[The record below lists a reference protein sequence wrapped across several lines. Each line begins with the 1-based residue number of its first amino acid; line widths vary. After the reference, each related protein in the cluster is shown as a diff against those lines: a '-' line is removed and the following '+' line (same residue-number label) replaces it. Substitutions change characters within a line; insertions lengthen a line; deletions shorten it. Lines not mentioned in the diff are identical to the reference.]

1 MPTTGMYICSYI
13 LRDRHACLQRMQ
25 EPPAVLCTWL
35 KFSHEHVTTQSVAN
49 FLGRVKAHLGDEV
62 HGAYV
67 SALAADT
74 PIDDL
79 PRDVDHA
86 IFSLIRAAQGA
97 KSADH
102 LPARARSSTP
112 VAQTAP
118 TVSRDA
124 AVG

>member
-1 MPTTGMYICSYI
+1 
-13 LRDRHACLQRMQ
+13 MQ

-35 KFSHEHVTTQSVAN
+35 KFSHEPVTTQSVAN
-49 FLGRVKAHLGDEV
+49 FLGRVKAHLWDEV

-79 PRDVDHA
+79 PTDLDHA
-86 IFSLIRAAQGA
+86 IFSLIRVAQRA
-97 KSADH
+97 KHAEH

-118 TVSRDA
+118 SVSRDA